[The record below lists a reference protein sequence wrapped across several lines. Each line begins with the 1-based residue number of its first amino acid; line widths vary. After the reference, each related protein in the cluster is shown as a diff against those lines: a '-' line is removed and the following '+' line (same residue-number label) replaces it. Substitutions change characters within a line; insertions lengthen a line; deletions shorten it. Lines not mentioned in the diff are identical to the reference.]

1 MSDGRT
7 NRSCLRRT
15 ADASR
20 FDVFR
25 WLFVISFLSA
35 PSIVGAHEIGTTKV
49 SATIGTTNYTIDLV
63 LDPAALLA
71 KLETLADRPR
81 SGPLTPAQYQ
91 ARIEAL
97 QAAFLSHVAIRF
109 DDRASRPR
117 FEYLP
122 RGSFADSMPDNP
134 TTATSTSATIRL
146 TGTVPPG
153 ARTLTWAY
161 GLTFSSY
168 ALTMRREGEAAGAT
182 VWLDGDHSSI
192 PFKVQAPDMPLSRTR
207 IAMMYFG
214 LGFTHIVPKGVDHM
228 LFVLGIFL
236 LGRRIRPILCQVSA
250 FTLAHSMTLGLSVYG
265 VVRLPPSVVEPLI
278 ALSIAYVAVE
288 NIWTSELKPWRVAL
302 VFAFGLLHGL
312 GFAGALGQIGLP
324 RSEFLT
330 GLVTFNAGVEAG
342 QLSVI
347 ALAWVIVAHWS
358 NCGDWYRRRIVV
370 PSSAAIAA
378 VGLYWAVARLI

>member
-1 MSDGRT
+1 MSGTGASISGRT
-7 NRSCLRRT
+7 
-15 ADASR
+15 AHASR
-20 FDVFR
+20 YEVIC
-25 WLFVISFLSA
+25 WLCAIAFLSA
-35 PSIVGAHEIGTTKV
+35 PSNVDAHEIGTTRV
-49 SATIGTTNYTIDLV
+49 SATIGATNYTIDLV

-71 KLETLADRPR
+71 KLEALAGRPR
-81 SGPLTPAQYQ
+81 SGPLTAAQYQ

-109 DDRASRPR
+109 DDRVSQPR

-122 RGSFADSMPDNP
+122 SGSFADPMSHDP

-146 TGTVPPG
+146 TGAVPPG

-168 ALTMRREGEAAGAT
+168 ALTMRREREAAGAT
-182 VWLDGDHSSI
+182 VWLDGGQSSV
-192 PFKVQAPDMPLSRTR
+192 PFRVQAPEAPLSRTR

-236 LGRRIRPILCQVSA
+236 LGRRIRSILCQVSA

-278 ALSIAYVAVE
+278 ALSITYVAVE

-347 ALAWVIVAHWS
+347 ALASLVVAHWS
-358 NCGDWYRRRIVV
+358 SCGDWYRRRIVV

-378 VGLYWAVARLI
+378 VGLYWTVVRII